1 MMQKKSNTAS
11 IKSTCKDKE
20 TMKNIYQIKVKR
32 NGVEHVSHEHIDGDI
47 DELHIVSMRIKNQE
61 LADEMAA
68 IERAN
73 SFRNVQLPWI
83 VVGSFTVFFTY
94 VVMHSWRLI

>member
-1 MMQKKSNTAS
+1 MAS

-20 TMKNIYQIKVKR
+20 TMKNIYQVKIKR
-32 NGVEHVSHEHIDGDI
+32 NGIEHVSHEHIDGDI
-47 DELHIVSMRIKNQE
+47 EELHIVSMQVKNKE

-73 SFRNVQLPWI
+73 SFKNVQLPWI
-83 VVGSFTVFFTY
+83 VVVSFMVFFTY